1 MNRKRKAFIRQRLV
15 SRLETAFQNIY
26 HNATLGYWKA
36 PEDCKDFF
44 SSELQWEILQDH
56 FSWIVDEIND
66 TSGHDHDYIEQYIAR
81 DYGKVY
87 TYGRGGRTCAPKS
100 WIHTG
105 GGSTFNVS
113 MPETDDLSRTAILRL
128 ALDVEAWNEYVKAE
142 CSSENIAEILGQA
155 YADAKEANEEELK
168 EKLTHLVTI

>member
-15 SRLETAFQNIY
+15 SHLETAFQNTY
-26 HNATLGYWKA
+26 HNATLGQWPDFK
-36 PEDCKDFF
+36 DCKDFF

-56 FSWIVDEIND
+56 FSWIIDEIND
-66 TSGHDHDYIEQYIAR
+66 TRGTEHDYIEQYIAR

-87 TYGRGGRTCAPKS
+87 TYGRGGRTVAPES
-100 WIHTG
+100 WIHTM
-105 GGSTFNVS
+105 GGSGFNIS
-113 MPETDDLSRTAILRL
+113 MPETDDLSRASIITLTFDI
-128 ALDVEAWNEYVKAE
+128 EAWNAYVKAE
-142 CSSENIAEILGQA
+142 CSSESISEILGQA